1 MQTSPFR
8 TRPSLY
14 PQSRPLHLAAGLLQ
28 VLHEGLQRWSQR
40 LLQLAPS
47 EQLLPEL
54 LGDAVHVAASAFLLT
69 QPIHVEPSALAD
81 PEPPPDTSTAAGR
94 GGSKKDGGSGSI
106 GGRLRR
112 WSLSGFASPEKR
124 PVRADASTT
133 STASAPAGSS
143 GSSGSAAGVGG
154 SLAVGA
160 GKGEGSVGVG
170 AGALHGVQLQVPDA
184 TADAVAACARELL
197 TRAAL
202 LWVPGEQ
209 LAELAARAGL
219 VPGGP
224 DAEGQH
230 DLARAA
236 AGSLGADANVS

>member
-1 MQTSPFR
+1 M
-8 TRPSLY
+8 
-14 PQSRPLHLAAGLLQ
+14 
-28 VLHEGLQRWSQR
+28 LHEGLQRWSQR

-54 LGDAVHVAASAFLLT
+54 LGDAVHVVASAFLLT
-69 QPIHVEPSALAD
+69 QPIRVEASALVD
-81 PEPPPDTSTAAGR
+81 PEPQPDTSAAAGS

-112 WSLSGFASPEKR
+112 WSLSGFTSPEKR
-124 PVRADASTT
+124 PARTDASTT

-154 SLAVGA
+154 SLPVGP
-160 GKGEGSVGVG
+160 GTGEGSAGVGVVSP
-170 AGALHGVQLQVPDA
+170 HGVQLQIADA
-184 TADAVAACARELL
+184 TADAAAACARELL

-209 LAELAARAGL
+209 LAGLAARAGL

-224 DAEGQH
+224 DVEVQ
-230 DLARAA
+230 DDMARPA
-236 AGSLGADANVS
+236 AGHMGADANVNWFSVCVCTPLPYSVGLRVPESCVFS